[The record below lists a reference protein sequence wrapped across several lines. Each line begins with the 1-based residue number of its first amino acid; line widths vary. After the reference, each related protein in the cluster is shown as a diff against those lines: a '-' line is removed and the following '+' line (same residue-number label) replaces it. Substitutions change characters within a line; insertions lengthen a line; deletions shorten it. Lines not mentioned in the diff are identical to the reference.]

1 MQVSF
6 LELMITQQLFFLQ
19 SISDSAI

>member
-1 MQVSF
+1 MQVNF